1 MQEFQSLNNV
11 INSNICVED
20 QWQSF
25 KNSLNFGIE
34 KYIPTS
40 EHTFNNKWSTPL
52 PPCTRNLIKKKH
64 RLWTR
69 YNRIKHSLTRKGTQI
84 ENEYKRFAS

>member
-1 MQEFQSLNNV
+1 MQKFQSLNNV

-40 EHTFNNKWSTPL
+40 EHTFNNIINGVHHCHHVNVIWLK
-52 PPCTRNLIKKKH
+52 RNIDYGQGI
-64 RLWTR
+64 T
-69 YNRIKHSLTRKGTQI
+69 
-84 ENEYKRFAS
+84 E